1 MAKNTKSVATVLT
14 SPFQFCLGREFAR
27 FHNDNELNLRLTK
40 TVIQTE
46 GLTHASGFIDH
57 LTRSLSSPW
66 IEVRFTTPE
75 GIAHGAALV
84 KLAVANR

>member
-1 MAKNTKSVATVLT
+1 MKITKSLASVLT
-14 SPFQFCLGREFAR
+14 SPFQFYPGKEFAR
-27 FHNDNELNLRLTK
+27 FHHDNELDLRLTK

-46 GLTHASGFIDH
+46 GLTHASGFNDH
-57 LTRSLSSPW
+57 PTRSLSSPW

-75 GIAHGAALV
+75 DIAHVATLV